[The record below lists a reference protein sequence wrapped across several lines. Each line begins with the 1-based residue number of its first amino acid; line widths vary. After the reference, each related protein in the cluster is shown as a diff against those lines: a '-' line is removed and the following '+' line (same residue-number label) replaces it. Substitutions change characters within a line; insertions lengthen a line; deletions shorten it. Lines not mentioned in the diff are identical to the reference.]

1 MVKVYRN
8 LIQKY
13 SGLKF
18 NTSMCITISTFF
30 VGGLEIE

>member
-8 LIQKY
+8 LIQKQ

-18 NTSMCITISTFF
+18 NTSMCITISTFC
-30 VGGLEIE
+30 VGGV